1 MTIQEFSSE
10 FDVQYNNI
18 ASNAAP
24 GLDEYEK
31 SVLLTRA
38 QDELIKNY
46 FNPKGNKYQEGF
58 DASPK
63 R

>member
-18 ASNAAP
+18 ASKAAP

-31 SVLLTRA
+31 SIFLTKA
-38 QDELIKNY
+38 
-46 FNPKGNKYQEGF
+46 
-58 DASPK
+58 
-63 R
+63 

>member
-38 QDELIKNY
+38 
-46 FNPKGNKYQEGF
+46 
-58 DASPK
+58 
-63 R
+63 